1 MILKISN
8 DLRNK
13 ISKLLEI
20 RYTNNPITIMN
31 GGVPFQVA
39 SGSNEILTKVF
50 FSKIEDIIYHEA
62 RKWFE
67 DISTYFST
75 SYETYKIDIGR
86 LKGVYPI
93 SCAMDYVEFSID
105 YIDKESWKDWFIQE
119 GV

>member
-1 MILKISN
+1 MKLKISN
-8 DLRNK
+8 ELRNK

-20 RYTNNPITIMN
+20 RYTNTPITIMK

-39 SGSNEILTKVF
+39 SGSNEILTKVCF
-50 FSKIEDIIYHEA
+50 NSSEEKIQHEA
-62 RKWFE
+62 IKWCKH
-67 DISTYFST
+67 ISTYFST

-93 SCAMDYVEFSID
+93 NCTIDYVEFSID
-105 YIDKESWKDWFIQE
+105 YIDKESWKDWFVQE